1 MSLRNAQGRPGGRR
15 DPVPH
20 SRAAPTR
27 LFAGLGLCWA
37 ISACG
42 PTEAPAP
49 ARPAMPPLQPE
60 YTAAMTP
67 EVRAWADSAWPKV
80 LANCA
85 GLRHYREDLSAVPA
99 GSRLVERYFED
110 RDAALIV
117 AIRVAEQPAYARL
130 REFAA
135 QGHRC
140 EFAIE
145 YPAGSAVQI
154 GQRWCQ
160 QLCLDRPIDSAG
172 QDLRLGLR

>member
-1 MSLRNAQGRPGGRR
+1 MRPAQGRPGTSR

-20 SRAAPTR
+20 SRLAPTR
-27 LFAGLGLCWA
+27 VLAGLSLCFA
-37 ISACG
+37 LSACG
-42 PTEAPAP
+42 PATAPAP
-49 ARPAMPPLQPE
+49 AAPALPPLQPE
-60 YTAAMTP
+60 YADTVAP
-67 EVRAWADSAWPKV
+67 EVRAWADRAWSKV

-85 GLRHYREDLSAVPA
+85 GLRHYREDLSPVPA

-110 RDAALIV
+110 RDAALIF
-117 AIRVAEQPAYARL
+117 AITVSERPAYARL

-140 EFAIE
+140 EFAVE
-145 YPAGSAVQI
+145 YPAGSAVQV